1 MRDFLNAAK
10 IVLSDLASSI
20 VFLALFFLTHST
32 MLSVGFAV
40 AFGLAQIGTQFAR
53 GKPIGA
59 LGWLSLILVIAG
71 GAATLVTDNPRFVL
85 FKPSVIYTLVGVV
98 MLKPGWMIRYLPAI
112 ARAVAPDVA
121 FVLGLVWAGLMFV
134 SALVNTLVAVR
145 CGLATWAL
153 VMPTFGLV
161 SKVATFL
168 LTFGVMRIVVRR
180 RVRAMPQPER
190 DALLISTGRS

>member
-1 MRDFLNAAK
+1 MRDFLDAAK

-32 MLSVGFAV
+32 MLSVSLAA

-59 LGWLSLILVIAG
+59 LGWLSLILVIAA
-71 GAATLVTDNPRFVL
+71 GAATLATDNPRFML
-85 FKPSVIYTLVGVV
+85 FKPSVIYTLVGIV
-98 MLKPGWMIRYLPAI
+98 MLKPGWMIRYLSAI
-112 ARAVAPDVA
+112 ARAVVPDVA
-121 FVLGLVWAGLMFV
+121 FVLGFVWAGLMFV
-134 SALVNTLVAVR
+134 SALVNTLVALRWGV
-145 CGLATWAL
+145 ATWAL

-168 LTFGVMRIVVRR
+168 LTFGVMRIMVRR